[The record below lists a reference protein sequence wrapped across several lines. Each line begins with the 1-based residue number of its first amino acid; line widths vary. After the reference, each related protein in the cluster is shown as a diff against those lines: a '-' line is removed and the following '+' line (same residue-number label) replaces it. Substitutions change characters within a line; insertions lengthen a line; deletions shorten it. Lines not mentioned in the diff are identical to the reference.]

1 MEETFPPTES
11 NSVFHDVSFVFR
23 ALRVG
28 VIEDAIKEEEEA
40 EFDLDEKVNGGE
52 FYVAVKEVHGKVFSA
67 VLLLLGSGSVLQE
80 GKYLY

>member
-11 NSVFHDVSFVFR
+11 KSVFHDVSFVFR
-23 ALRVG
+23 VLRVG
-28 VIEDAIKEEEEA
+28 VIEDAIKDGEEE

-52 FYVAVKEVHGKVFSA
+52 FYVAVKRLHGKVFSA
-67 VLLLLGSGSVLQE
+67 VLLLGGGSVLQE